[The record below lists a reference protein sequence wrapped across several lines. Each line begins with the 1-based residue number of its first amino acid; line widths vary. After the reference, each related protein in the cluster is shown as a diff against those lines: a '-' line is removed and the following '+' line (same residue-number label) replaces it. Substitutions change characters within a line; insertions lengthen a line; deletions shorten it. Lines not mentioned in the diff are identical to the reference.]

1 MVNKTDAI
9 EIIHWAFDHGISVWL
24 DGGWG
29 VDALLGRQTRP
40 HNDIDLFIELKHRD
54 LFIKILLEKN
64 FKEITKSYTTYDHTV
79 WKDPLDRIIDLHT
92 FRWNSD
98 KSIIYDGMEFP
109 GNTFDGIGKIDDI
122 TVNCINA
129 QSQVEFHRGYEFSD
143 KDIHDVKLLCETFN
157 IPVPEEYKDKI

>member
-64 FKEITKSYTTYDHTV
+64 FKEVTKSYTT
-79 WKDPLDRIIDLHT
+79 
-92 FRWNSD
+92 
-98 KSIIYDGMEFP
+98 
-109 GNTFDGIGKIDDI
+109 
-122 TVNCINA
+122 
-129 QSQVEFHRGYEFSD
+129 
-143 KDIHDVKLLCETFN
+143 
-157 IPVPEEYKDKI
+157 